1 MSVSSSLIIITFT
14 IINTIVKNINSI
26 IIIIS
31 ITIKFSLFYFIYCS
45 IKENNEEHEQTK
57 NSTNSSKMKRDPMN
71 HDDSIN
77 SDAIISRKS
86 KRSLKIPRTFTKDQI
101 VKVGS
106 SNSDDGDD
114 DNCITKNFKYHDHYD
129 SDGKKINNNG
139 IDNHITYINTFTT
152 STNDNNNNQK
162 DDTDDS
168 KHNDNTDQNIH
179 DKIVSDINNNKSS
192 SSIGNINENI
202 MTVSGNTSLGGER
215 PVSPVGL
222 SRRTTAVKFKAIS
235 TTSVG
240 K

>member
-1 MSVSSSLIIITFT
+1 
-14 IINTIVKNINSI
+14 
-26 IIIIS
+26 
-31 ITIKFSLFYFIYCS
+31 
-45 IKENNEEHEQTK
+45 
-57 NSTNSSKMKRDPMN
+57 MN

-101 VKVGS
+101 VKVS
-106 SNSDDGDD
+106 SGNSDDDDDDD

-168 KHNDNTDQNIH
+168 KHNDNTDQNMH
-179 DKIVSDINNNKSS
+179 DKIVSDINNNNNNSNI
-192 SSIGNINENI
+192 SIGNINENI
-202 MTVSGNTSLGGER
+202 MTVRGNTSLGGER

>member
-1 MSVSSSLIIITFT
+1 
-14 IINTIVKNINSI
+14 
-26 IIIIS
+26 
-31 ITIKFSLFYFIYCS
+31 
-45 IKENNEEHEQTK
+45 
-57 NSTNSSKMKRDPMN
+57 MKRDPMN

-101 VKVGS
+101 VKVS
-106 SNSDDGDD
+106 SGNSDDDDDDD

-168 KHNDNTDQNIH
+168 KHNDNADQNMH
-179 DKIVSDINNNKSS
+179 DKIVSDINNNNSS

-202 MTVSGNTSLGGER
+202 MTVRGNTSLGGER

>member
-1 MSVSSSLIIITFT
+1 
-14 IINTIVKNINSI
+14 
-26 IIIIS
+26 
-31 ITIKFSLFYFIYCS
+31 
-45 IKENNEEHEQTK
+45 
-57 NSTNSSKMKRDPMN
+57 MKRDPMN

-101 VKVGS
+101 VKVSS
-106 SNSDDGDD
+106 SNSDDDDDDDD

-139 IDNHITYINTFTT
+139 IDNHITYINAFTT
-152 STNDNNNNQK
+152 STNDNNNIQK

-168 KHNDNTDQNIH
+168 KHNDNTDQNMH
-179 DKIVSDINNNKSS
+179 DKIVSDINNNNS

>member
-1 MSVSSSLIIITFT
+1 
-14 IINTIVKNINSI
+14 
-26 IIIIS
+26 
-31 ITIKFSLFYFIYCS
+31 
-45 IKENNEEHEQTK
+45 
-57 NSTNSSKMKRDPMN
+57 MKRDQIN

-106 SNSDDGDD
+106 YDDDDDD
-114 DNCITKNFKYHDHYD
+114 DNCINKNFKYHDHYD

-152 STNDNNNNQK
+152 MGDS
-162 DDTDDS
+162 DDS
-168 KHNDNTDQNIH
+168 KHNDSKDQNMG
-179 DKIVSDINNNKSS
+179 DKIVSFNLNNDDENNNNDKSPDNNNNSS

-202 MTVSGNTSLGGER
+202 MTSSGNTSPGGER

-222 SRRTTAVKFKAIS
+222 SRRTTAVKFKSIS
-235 TTSVG
+235 TTGVG